1 MSFAFFQKPSPCLV
15 GMEAC
20 VTSHHWPGELQAL
33 GRTVRLM
40 QPAYVKP
47 HVKRQKNHATD
58 AETICEVVHRPT
70 TVTRQLAA
78 DRDNLPR

>member
-1 MSFAFFQKPSPCLV
+1 
-15 GMEAC
+15 
-20 VTSHHWPGELQAL
+20 
-33 GRTVRLM
+33 M

-47 HVKRQKNHATD
+47 YVKRQKNHEA
-58 AETICEVVHRPT
+58 VHRPT